1 MQRLRPLDLF
11 QGDDEQV
18 TVTVS
23 DEATGAAYDLTG
35 ATLTVYLK
43 PDAETA
49 DDDASVVT
57 LTIGGGIEVL
67 DAAAGSIRVTVPSSW
82 LASAGTRWW
91 HLVVVRDGAT
101 RTAARGPVH
110 VIDT

>member
-1 MQRLRPLDLF
+1 MQRLRSLELF

-23 DEATGAAYDLTG
+23 DEDSGAAYDLTG

-43 PDAETA
+43 PSAETA
-49 DDDASVVT
+49 DDDASVTT
-57 LTIGGGIEVL
+57 LTVGNGIEVL
-67 DAAAGSIRVTVPSSW
+67 DAAAGSIRVTVPKSW
-82 LASAGTRWW
+82 LATAGTRWW
-91 HLVVVRDGAT
+91 HLTVVKAGAT

>member
-1 MQRLRPLDLF
+1 MQRTKSLDLF

-35 ATLTVYLK
+35 ALVHVYLK
-43 PDAETA
+43 PSAETP
-49 DDDASVVT
+49 DGDASVVV
-57 LTIGGGIEVL
+57 LAIGDGIEVL
-67 DAAAGSIRVTVPSSW
+67 DAAAGQIRVTIPSSW
-82 LASAGTRWW
+82 LATAGTRWW
-91 HLVVVRDGAT
+91 HLTVVMAGAT

-110 VIDT
+110 VLDT